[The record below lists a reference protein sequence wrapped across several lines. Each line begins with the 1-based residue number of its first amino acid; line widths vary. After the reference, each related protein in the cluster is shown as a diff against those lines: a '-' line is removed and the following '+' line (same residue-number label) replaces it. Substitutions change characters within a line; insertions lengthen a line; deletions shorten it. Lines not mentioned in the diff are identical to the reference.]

1 MQNYFHLTIFIS
13 VGAKKLMSKKSK
25 QDEQTLEELNPTHR
39 LSQAKCQLVQN
50 SYKERVKL
58 FLLLPY
64 NKHFINRTKLVCMG
78 ES

>member
-1 MQNYFHLTIFIS
+1 MTVFIYNK
-13 VGAKKLMSKKSK
+13 VQTADKKRKRKE
-25 QDEQTLEELNPTHR
+25 DEQTLEEFNSSHR
-39 LSQAKCQLVQN
+39 RSQAKCQLVQN

-58 FLLLPY
+58 FLFLPY